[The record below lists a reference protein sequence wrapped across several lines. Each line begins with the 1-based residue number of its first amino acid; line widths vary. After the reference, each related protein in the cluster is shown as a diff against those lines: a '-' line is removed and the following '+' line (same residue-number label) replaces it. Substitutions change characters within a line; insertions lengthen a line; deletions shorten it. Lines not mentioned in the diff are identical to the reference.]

1 VVGVTV
7 LPCSHW
13 RDIMAMRAIGQAR
26 PEESLELDR
35 HLETCEQCRLDA
47 AEVAGAA
54 AALSVLS
61 PAQVDRLE
69 RELPEL
75 SEPALYGPA
84 PAASSWRS
92 PFRSASTGAGTG
104 TAEAGSDGRPG
115 LGRSRRL
122 LAGVGVAVVG
132 VAAAAIAVVTLSGGP
147 PTPEKTVALAGEHG
161 VVATVALTA
170 QASGTHATL
179 WESGQPAG
187 QVLTVSMKTASGRW
201 WVAGS
206 YRTTSGAG
214 PTVVQ
219 LSCAVH
225 PNQVTE
231 VWVSD
236 QKGRTVLTGY
246 TG

>member
-1 VVGVTV
+1 VVGMTV
-7 LPCSHW
+7 RSCSDW
-13 RDIMAMRAIGQAR
+13 RDIMAMRAIGQGEIEDNLA
-26 PEESLELDR
+26 LDA

-47 AEVAGAA
+47 AEVTGAA

-69 RELPEL
+69 RELPVL
-75 SEPALYGPA
+75 SEPAPYGPA
-84 PAASSWRS
+84 PAAASWRS
-92 PFRSASTGAGTG
+92 PFRSAPTGPVV
-104 TAEAGSDGRPG
+104 AGSDGQGG
-115 LGRSRRL
+115 LRRSRRW

-132 VAAAAIAVVTLSGGP
+132 VAAAVVAAVTLTGSP
-147 PTPEKTVALAGEHG
+147 PAPARTVALAGESG
-161 VVATVALTA
+161 VVARVALTA

-187 QVLTVSMKTASGRW
+187 QVLTVSMKTSSGRW

-219 LSCAVH
+219 MSCAVH
-225 PNQVTE
+225 PDQVTE
-231 VWVSD
+231 VWVRD
-236 QKGRTVLTGY
+236 QMGRTVLTGY

>member
-1 VVGVTV
+1 MTV
-7 LPCSHW
+7 LSCSHW
-13 RDIMAMRAIGQAR
+13 RDVMAMRAIGQAG

-47 AEVAGAA
+47 AEVTGAA

-69 RELPEL
+69 RELPVL

-92 PFRSASTGAGTG
+92 PFRSASSGAGAG
-104 TAEAGSDGRPG
+104 AAGSDGQAGP
-115 LGRSRRL
+115 GRSRRW

-132 VAAAAIAVVTLSGGP
+132 VAAAAIAVVTLAAGP
-147 PTPEKTVALAGEHG
+147 PAPEKTVALAGERG

-179 WESGQPAG
+179 RETGQPAG

-206 YRTTSGAG
+206 YRATSGPG

>member
-1 VVGVTV
+1 MMER
-7 LPCSHW
+7 SSSDW
-13 RDIMAMRAIGQAR
+13 RDIMAMRAIGQAGT
-26 PEESLELDR
+26 EESQELDR

-54 AALSVLS
+54 AALRVLS
-61 PAQVDRLE
+61 PAQVDHLE
-69 RELPEL
+69 RELPAV
-75 SEPALYGPA
+75 SNPTSP
-84 PAASSWRS
+84 ASSVS
-92 PFRSASTGAGTG
+92 EVPI
-104 TAEAGSDGRPG
+104 GSDRQDGR
-115 LGRSRRL
+115 GRSRRWV
-122 LAGVGVAVVG
+122 AGVGVAAVG
-132 VAAAAIAVVTLSGGP
+132 IAAAAIAVVTLSGGQP
-147 PTPEKTVALAGEHG
+147 APARTVALAGEHG
-161 VVATVALTA
+161 VVASVALAA

-187 QVLTVSMKTASGRW
+187 QVLTVSMKTSSGRW

-206 YRTTSGAG
+206 YRTTSGPG

-219 LSCAVH
+219 LSCAVR
-225 PNQVTE
+225 PSQITE

>member
-1 VVGVTV
+1 VVGMTV
-7 LPCSHW
+7 RSCSDW
-13 RDIMAMRAIGQAR
+13 RDIMAMRAIGQAGI
-26 PEESLELDR
+26 EDSLALDA

-69 RELPEL
+69 RELPVL

-84 PAASSWRS
+84 PAASTWRS
-92 PFRSASTGAGTG
+92 PFRSAPTGPVASGSG
-104 TAEAGSDGRPG
+104 SQAEPR
-115 LGRSRRL
+115 RSRRWM
-122 LAGVGVAVVG
+122 AGVGVAVVG
-132 VAAAAIAVVTLSGGP
+132 VAAAAIAALTLSGSP
-147 PTPEKTVALAGEHG
+147 PAPAKTVALAGERG
-161 VVATVALTA
+161 VVARVALTA

-187 QVLTVSMKTASGRW
+187 QVLTVSMKTSSGRW

-206 YRTTSGAG
+206 YRTTSGPG

>member
-1 VVGVTV
+1 VVGVTAQT
-7 LPCSHW
+7 CSHW
-13 RDIMAMRAIGQAR
+13 RDIMAMRAIGLAG

-54 AALSVLS
+54 TALSVLS

-69 RELPEL
+69 RDQPVL
-75 SEPALYGPA
+75 SEPALYGA
-84 PAASSWRS
+84 VPAAAIWRS
-92 PFRSASTGAGTG
+92 PFRSAPTGPLGT
-104 TAEAGSDGRPG
+104 GSDGRVG
-115 LGRSRRL
+115 LGRSRRW

-132 VAAAAIAVVTLSGGP
+132 VAAAAVAVVTLSGGP
-147 PTPEKTVALAGEHG
+147 PAPEKTVALAGEHG

-179 WESGQPAG
+179 RESGQPAG
-187 QVLTVSMKTASGRW
+187 QVLTVSMKTSSGRW

-206 YRTTSGAG
+206 YRTSSGGG

-219 LSCAVH
+219 LSCAVR
-225 PNQVTE
+225 PSEVTE

-236 QKGRTVLTGY
+236 QQGRTVLTGY
-246 TG
+246 TS